1 MASTNKL
8 KQSLYFPDDTLREMM
23 QHANRLDRSLSW
35 TVQQAWKLAREEIR
49 KFPSVRPGSEGM
61 PRAAA
66 TAPRERPVAA
76 SAPRNEDWD
85 REPSAQ
91 VREFLKGKF
100 DHELAG

>member
-49 KFPSVRPGSEGM
+49 KFPSVRAGADGTSRLP
-61 PRAAA
+61 PP
-66 TAPRERPVAA
+66 PRERPAAAA
-76 SAPRNEDWD
+76 SRNDDWD